1 MQKHGHFLKEYSSL
15 QHNFLILYFFFA
27 VLGLHCVARAF
38 SWCGEQGLL
47 FSVRMNLSLLGEGI
61 FREFGMSMC
70 TLPYLKWITSKD
82 LVYSTGNSLSVMWQP
97 GWEGSLGETGYLYM

>member
-1 MQKHGHFLKEYSSL
+1 M
-15 QHNFLILYFFFA
+15 
-27 VLGLHCVARAF
+27 RAYANIF
-38 SWCGEQGLL
+38 KNCSETTLL
-47 FSVRMNLSLLGEGI
+47 RMNLSLLGEGI

-97 GWEGSLGETGYLYM
+97 GWEGSLGENGYLYM